1 MIQFQIPADKLFK
14 GDWKIRIQR
23 VPGGCLLQFVKD
35 DHPMPLVGVM
45 ANVIELNPYQLWL
58 EASAE
63 IAVEG
68 RQILWWEKKTLGDDV
83 GPDI

>member
-1 MIQFQIPADKLFK
+1 
-14 GDWKIRIQR
+14 
-23 VPGGCLLQFVKD
+23 
-35 DHPMPLVGVM
+35 MPLVGVM